1 MLSKHKRP
9 SKQRQRQ
16 RQLELKAASRLNQ
29 LSRMPVRCPI
39 ASCRQ
44 YAFPSGLLS
53 HMLNSHEPSSR
64 GGPVFRDA
72 YESEPLRLKF
82 PDPRRFHECDEP
94 RCVAVLRFGGEHNN
108 SKSTPGSRYL
118 FVPNSELHR
127 KLDKKYKNYLP
138 MLLMVS
144 RSTWQATL
152 PDGGYGIFVVWLAA
166 PATVKPFYY
175 TITVFNDAYEN
186 SISVIRKTRNC
197 AHTQRPSDFLANEA
211 DYMMLRDCQIGLL
224 MQPPNQQRQQQQVIR
239 MEITVHELWK
249 GCLTKLPPI
258 ATEESHGEAIPIIY
272 QPVDEEE
279 NETSSQTDN
288 EGQSNSS
295 ESVAEEPPNFAAAA
309 RTTAATGRNGT
320 TAATGPSGTQAATV
334 QATETQ
340 AGTNAAIGTPNAAA
354 ATGPSGTQSASGVF
368 LVF

>member
-9 SKQRQRQ
+9 SKQTPSQRLRQ

-29 LSRMPVRCPI
+29 LSRIPVQCPI

-94 RCVAVLRFGGEHNN
+94 RCVALLRFGGEHNN

-127 KLDKKYKNYLP
+127 KLDQKYKNYLP

-144 RSTWQATL
+144 RSTWHATL
-152 PDGGYGIFVVWLAA
+152 PDGGYGIFVIWLAA

-186 SISVIRKTRNC
+186 SISVIRKTRDC
-197 AHTQRPSDFLANEA
+197 AHTQRPSDFLGNEA
-211 DYMMLRDCQIGLL
+211 DYMMLRDCQIELL

-239 MEITVHELWK
+239 IEITVHELWN
-249 GCLTKLPPI
+249 GCLTKLPSTATTATT
-258 ATEESHGEAIPIIY
+258 ATEECHEEAIPIIY

-279 NETSSQTDN
+279 DETSSQTDN
-288 EGQSNSS
+288 DGQSNSL

-320 TAATGPSGTQAATV
+320 TAGTGPSGTQAATA
-334 QATETQ
+334 QATEL
-340 AGTNAAIGTPNAAA
+340 
-354 ATGPSGTQSASGVF
+354 QSCECCSSHWTEWF
-368 LVF
+368 